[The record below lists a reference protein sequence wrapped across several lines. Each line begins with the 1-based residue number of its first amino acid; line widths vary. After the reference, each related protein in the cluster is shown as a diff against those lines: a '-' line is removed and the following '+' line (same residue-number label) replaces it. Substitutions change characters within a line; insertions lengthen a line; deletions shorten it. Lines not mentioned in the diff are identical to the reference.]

1 MTDKPRQDIMLY
13 IALLHYP
20 VTNKEGKVVAT
31 SVANM
36 DVHDIARTA
45 KTYGV
50 ERYYIINPVEA
61 QQELVS
67 RIVSHWQNGYGAD
80 YNPSRK
86 EAFGVLAVKSSLEEV
101 IAEILA
107 ENGQK
112 PKLIVTGARYQSDLL
127 TCASLKEKLKRNSLP
142 YLMIFGTGCGIVQ
155 EIVHQADYRLEPIKG
170 KDGYNHLSV
179 RSAVAI
185 ILDRVV
191 DIS

>member
-1 MTDKPRQDIMLY
+1 MLY

-50 ERYYIINPVEA
+50 KRYYIVNPVEA
-61 QQELVS
+61 QRRLVS
-67 RIVSHWQNGYGAD
+67 RIVNHWQDGYGAD
-80 YNPSRK
+80 YNPSRR
-86 EAFGVLAVKSSLEEV
+86 EAFGVLAIKSSLDEV
-101 IAEILA
+101 IAEVAA
-107 ENGQK
+107 ENGRK
-112 PKLIVTGARYQSDLL
+112 PQVIVTGARLQDDLL
-127 TCASLKEKLKRNSLP
+127 TFTSLKEKLKRNSLP
-142 YLMIFGTGCGIVQ
+142 YLMIFGTGCGIAH

-185 ILDRVV
+185 ILDRIV

>member
-1 MTDKPRQDIMLY
+1 MLY

-20 VTNKEGKVVAT
+20 VINKEGEVVAT

-36 DVHDIARTA
+36 DIHDIARTA

-50 ERYYIINPVEA
+50 RRYYIINPIEA
-61 QQELVS
+61 QQKLVH
-67 RIVSHWQNGYGAD
+67 RIVDHWKEGFGARL
-80 YNPSRK
+80 NPSRR
-86 EAFGVLAVKSSLEEV
+86 EAFILVAVKSSLEEA
-101 IAEILA
+101 ISEISV

-112 PKLIVTGARYQSDLL
+112 PKVIVTGAALRDDLL
-127 TCASLKEKLKRNSLP
+127 TCASLKGMLKRNTLP
-142 YLMIFGTGCGIVQ
+142 YLMIFGTGSGIAQ
-155 EIVHQADYRLEPIKG
+155 QIIHQADYRLEPIKG

>member
-1 MTDKPRQDIMLY
+1 MLY

-20 VTNKEGKVVAT
+20 VTNKEGKVVVT

-36 DVHDIARTA
+36 DIHDIARTS

-50 ERYYIINPVEA
+50 KRYYVVNPVEA
-61 QQELVS
+61 QRELVF
-67 RIVSHWQNGYGAD
+67 RIVNHWQEGYGAV
-80 YNPSRK
+80 YNPFRK
-86 EAFGVLAVKSSLEEV
+86 EAFEALSVKSNLAEV
-101 IAEILA
+101 FTEIAM
-107 ENGQK
+107 ENGQN
-112 PKLIVTGARYQSDLL
+112 PEVIVTGARLQGDLL

-142 YLMIFGTGCGIVQ
+142 YLLIFGTGSGIAH

-191 DIS
+191 DII